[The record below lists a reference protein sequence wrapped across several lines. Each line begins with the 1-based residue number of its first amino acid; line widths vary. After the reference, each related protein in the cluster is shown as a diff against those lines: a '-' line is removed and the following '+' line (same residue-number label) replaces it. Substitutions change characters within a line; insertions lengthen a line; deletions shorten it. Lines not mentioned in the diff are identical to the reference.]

1 MRLGTGL
8 ALLWIV
14 FWTCAYIIK
23 PQSLENA
30 SSLPPAL
37 SPPTDIV
44 LIVATIVGVPWIV
57 SGFRSD

>member
-1 MRLGTGL
+1 MRLGIGL

-23 PQSLENA
+23 PQSSENA
-30 SSLPPAL
+30 PSLPPAL
-37 SPPTDIV
+37 SPTTDIV
-44 LIVATIVGVPWIV
+44 LIAATIAGLPWIV